1 MPRSPA
7 YRRYLVRMGISAA
20 LYLGATMLA
29 AVTLKDKAPVSA
41 LSVAV
46 AVLPGIAVVG
56 MIGAMGRLLLELK
69 DEYLRMLE
77 VRKMIF
83 GTGVALSIAAIWGM
97 LEMFTDVAP
106 LPVVWMFPIWSGGI
120 ALGAVWN
127 KLTLGDAGCA

>member
-1 MPRSPA
+1 
-7 YRRYLVRMGISAA
+7 MGISCM
-20 LYLGATMLA
+20 LYLGATMFA
-29 AVTLKDKAPVSA
+29 AFTLKDKAPVSEW
-41 LSVAV
+41 SVAV

-83 GTGVALSIAAIWGM
+83 GTGVALSIASIWGM
-97 LEMFTDVAP
+97 LEMYTDVSP
-106 LPVVWMFPIWSGGI
+106 LPVVWMFPIWAGGI